1 MPTDT
6 VLICGDRNWKN
17 EETIYSLLLELQPK
31 TVVTG
36 GCRGADE
43 RAEKVAKKLGIKTIT
58 YPANWTD
65 YGKAA
70 GPRRNALMLKVSNP
84 DIVVAF
90 HGDIE
95 NSKGT
100 KHMVKL
106 ARAKGVTVKII
117 PS

>member
-17 EETIYSLLLELQPK
+17 EQTIRTLLLELQPK

-36 GCRGADE
+36 GCRGADLL
-43 RAEKVAKKLGIKTIT
+43 AEKVAAELKIKVVS
-58 YPANWTD
+58 YPANWTE
-65 YGKAA
+65 YGKKA
-70 GPRRNALMLKVSNP
+70 GPIRSNLMLQDSIP
-84 DIVVAF
+84 DMIVAF

-100 KHMVKL
+100 KNMVTQ
-106 ARAKGVTVKII
+106 ASEKGYPVKVI